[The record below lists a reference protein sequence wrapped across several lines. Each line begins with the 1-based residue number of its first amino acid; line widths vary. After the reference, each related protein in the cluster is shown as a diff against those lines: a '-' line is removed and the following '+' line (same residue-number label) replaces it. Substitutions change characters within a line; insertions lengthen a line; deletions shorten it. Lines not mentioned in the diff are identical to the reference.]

1 MTKEK
6 EKKGWW
12 IVCDYHTKQ
21 ALVSLPYKI
30 DRSKWMGESIIPEDH
45 DMEWTGDY
53 SKAAKYPLIIAE
65 GLKKTFEMVGRLI
78 ELKPVFI

>member
-6 EKKGWW
+6 EKKSLW
-12 IVCDYHTKQ
+12 IICDFYTKQ

-30 DRSKWMGESIIPEDH
+30 DKSKWEGEKVIPPDH

-53 SKAAKYPLIIAE
+53 DKAAKYPLVLAE
-65 GLKKTFEMVGRLI
+65 KLKKTFEMVGRMVV
-78 ELKPVFI
+78 LKPIFI